1 MWNGLDQRNEMTD
14 EQQQDEEEV
23 KKNVTLQIPAHLL
36 FVG

>member
-23 KKNVTLQIPAHLL
+23 EENVTLQIPAHLL
-36 FVG
+36 CVG